1 VQMGPLFEAPAILA
15 TNGPAIARRNE
26 ARAALDRGLVI
37 AGGSDATRVGDFH
50 LWPGLEF
57 QVTGASLGNAVV
69 RPASQRLTRME
80 ALRAYTLGSAWLSH
94 DDDDRGSLEPGKL
107 ADLAVLDRP
116 YLSVPANRIG
126 DIRSVLTLVGGK
138 VVYNRLGD

>member
-1 VQMGPLFEAPAILA
+1 MGPLFEAPAILA
-15 TNGPAIARRNE
+15 GNGPAVARRNE

-37 AGGSDATRVGDFH
+37 AGGSDATRVGDFR

-57 QVTGASLGNAVV
+57 QITGASLGNAVV

-80 ALRAYTLGSAWLSH
+80 ALRAYTLGSAWLAH

-116 YLSVPANRIG
+116 YLSVRANRIG

-138 VVYNRLGD
+138 VVYNRLGR